1 MRGLDI
7 KGQGNKISV
16 KKMQDAY
23 KKKQLEQKLAQ
34 LQYEEKE
41 DFPGFQ
47 AQLDKMNA
55 DDREG
60 EFLLSPGLDNSQHI
74 AMLQAEAAAGQEW
87 AAIELSALGEKFQ
100 LPDADASHLTANLL
114 PITPTLKAIQLA
126 KLGLGARVGAKMT
139 DDKVIKAMTAA
150 KEAKKARNATKVST
164 KVATEATEEATEK
177 ALKTSVTKKAADK
190 IKETPGWFK
199 KTIMGDNFVERAAQH
214 TKWKM
219 PKVADAATQFVKD
232 HWTKI
237 LMGSGAYGVGNA
249 LYNKYQERSN
259 ATQSQWVV
267 GPDGKKVKVDPERK
281 EHAEGGFSLENIL
294 NNGAQ
299 QVPGGVVSPLGDE
312 AVQFDGNEHDQAGN
326 GSDSG
331 IIIGPKSEVE
341 NGETLTTVDSSDG
354 PQEYIFSQRLEMGGI
369 PFSEHHKQMVHQG
382 SSQEQINYLAKMQE
396 HVAGRDPQGIQI
408 ASTGGKKRFSGGG
421 PYTSYGDNYDL
432 IESLSQESGYAERA
446 KAGDLG
452 ESGIAAMQNQNEDGS
467 YGESDISS
475 EESRKDF
482 YSRNE
487 NILKSMGV
495 NSWEEFNPSEHA
507 SEYQSAYNKHLEKRY
522 DSDESFRKSLDDKG
536 ISKEDYMKSGFSS
549 EKNIASSQD
558 GLYGEYTFSRSEYFK
573 PESTVEPPIE
583 KEKFVKSDL
592 DFSEEYE
599 NSLKGKEEENKFD
612 WVGKAAALAPGLAAW
627 TMKPDYM
634 EDADKV
640 APGVVVAEREAK
652 QNLERVDYTDQ
663 LARNSNDTQA
673 MNKYIETSGG
683 GSSNIINKM
692 AMFSKKAAQDSAI
705 KSAESNVNMQIGNQ
719 EAGLNSAVG
728 ARNASN
734 ALNASTTNADNILQA
749 NTTNTQNTLAVN
761 KFNAEQD
768 SAQKDR
774 RLDALQYTVGAL
786 GTMRSDNL
794 KYKAGNEV
802 AKAISGKTGIYD
814 AKAMETMLAEYGFN
828 KNKA

>member
-1 MRGLDI
+1 
-7 KGQGNKISV
+7 
-16 KKMQDAY
+16 
-23 KKKQLEQKLAQ
+23 
-34 LQYEEKE
+34 
-41 DFPGFQ
+41 
-47 AQLDKMNA
+47 
-55 DDREG
+55 
-60 EFLLSPGLDNSQHI
+60 
-74 AMLQAEAAAGQEW
+74 
-87 AAIELSALGEKFQ
+87 
-100 LPDADASHLTANLL
+100 
-114 PITPTLKAIQLA
+114 
-126 KLGLGARVGAKMT
+126 
-139 DDKVIKAMTAA
+139 
-150 KEAKKARNATKVST
+150 
-164 KVATEATEEATEK
+164 
-177 ALKTSVTKKAADK
+177 
-190 IKETPGWFK
+190 
-199 KTIMGDNFVERAAQH
+199 
-214 TKWKM
+214 
-219 PKVADAATQFVKD
+219 
-232 HWTKI
+232 
-237 LMGSGAYGVGNA
+237 
-249 LYNKYQERSN
+249 
-259 ATQSQWVV
+259 
-267 GPDGKKVKVDPERK
+267 
-281 EHAEGGFSLENIL
+281 
-294 NNGAQ
+294 
-299 QVPGGVVSPLGDE
+299 
-312 AVQFDGNEHDQAGN
+312 
-326 GSDSG
+326 
-331 IIIGPKSEVE
+331 
-341 NGETLTTVDSSDG
+341 
-354 PQEYIFSQRLEMGGI
+354 
-369 PFSEHHKQMVHQG
+369 
-382 SSQEQINYLAKMQE
+382 
-396 HVAGRDPQGIQI
+396 
-408 ASTGGKKRFSGGG
+408 
-421 PYTSYGDNYDL
+421 
-432 IESLSQESGYAERA
+432 
-446 KAGDLG
+446 
-452 ESGIAAMQNQNEDGS
+452 
-467 YGESDISS
+467 
-475 EESRKDF
+475 
-482 YSRNE
+482 
-487 NILKSMGV
+487 
-495 NSWEEFNPSEHA
+495 
-507 SEYQSAYNKHLEKRY
+507 
-522 DSDESFRKSLDDKG
+522 
-536 ISKEDYMKSGFSS
+536 MKSGFSS